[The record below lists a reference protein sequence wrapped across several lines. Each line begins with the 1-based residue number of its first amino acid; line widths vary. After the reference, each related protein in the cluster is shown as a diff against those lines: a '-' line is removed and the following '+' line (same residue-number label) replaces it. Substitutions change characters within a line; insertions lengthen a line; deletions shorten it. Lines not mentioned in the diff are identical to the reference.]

1 LKQLIQPTQWAT
13 LTSLKAWLA
22 ETTAMG
28 IAIWISVLVH
38 AVVLSIQF
46 QPELKRIRDQLPTLE
61 VMLVN
66 AKTKAAPTKTDVL
79 AQANLDRGGNTD
91 ANRKLKSAL
100 PMPKQKTQE
109 VKMQPNAEA
118 HSSANAAKNKADEAK
133 AQKQVQALEKQA
145 QELMTQ
151 IKALQQVP
159 SESTQAKAAA
169 EPEQGA
175 QKNRLDNKLD
185 PQELIASAKEI
196 DRLEALIAKQQD
208 EYQKRPKRKFI
219 GARTQEYR
227 FAMYVE
233 SWRQKV
239 ERIGNLN
246 YPQAARDQKVYGSLQ
261 MTVSIKSDGSIEK
274 IEINRSS
281 GQKVLDESAKR
292 IVELSAPFAEF
303 PRDIKNDT
311 DILSITRTWTFT
323 QEDALSTE

>member
-1 LKQLIQPTQWAT
+1 MAIKHPELSALA
-13 LTSLKAWLA
+13 SFKAWLA
-22 ETTAMG
+22 KSTVMG
-28 IAIWISVLVH
+28 VAIWVSILVH
-38 AVVLSIQF
+38 VTVLSIQF
-46 QPELKRIRDQLPTLE
+46 QPELKRFKDQLPTLE

-66 AKTKAAPTKTDVL
+66 SKTKEAPTKADVL

-91 ANRKLKSAL
+91 ADRKMKTAL
-100 PMPKQKTQE
+100 PSPQQKTQE

-118 HSSANAAKNKADEAK
+118 HSSAKSAQNKAEETK
-133 AQKQVQALEKQA
+133 SQKQVQELEKQA

-151 IKALQQVP
+151 IKAMQQVQSSP
-159 SESTQAKAAA
+159 TLEAAAA
-169 EPEQGA
+169 EPEQA
-175 QKNRLDNKLD
+175 EQRTKLNTKLD
-185 PQELIASAKEI
+185 AHDLIASAKEI

-261 MTVSIKSDGSIEK
+261 MTVSIKSDGSIESIK
-274 IEINRSS
+274 INRSS
-281 GQKVLDESAKR
+281 GQKLLDDAAIR

-303 PRDIKNDT
+303 PKDIKSDT

-323 QEDALSTE
+323 QEDALSSD

>member
-1 LKQLIQPTQWAT
+1 LASASSLKQIKPVSFWESIQPT
-13 LTSLKAWLA
+13 S
-22 ETTAMG
+22 AMSF
-28 IAIWISVLVH
+28 AIWLSILVH
-38 AVVLSIQF
+38 LVLLSIQF
-46 QPELKRIRDQLPTLE
+46 QPELKRLKDQLPTLE

-66 AKTKAAPTKTDVL
+66 AKTKDAPTKADVL

-91 ANRKLKSAL
+91 ANRKMKTAL
-100 PMPKQKTQE
+100 PSPKQKTQE
-109 VKMQPNAEA
+109 VKLQPNAEA
-118 HSSANAAKNKADEAK
+118 HSSARSAKNKAEEAK
-133 AQKQVQALEKQA
+133 EQKKVQELEKQA

-151 IKALQQVP
+151 IKAMQQVQSNP
-159 SESTQAKAAA
+159 TQDAAAA
-169 EPEQGA
+169 EPEQGE
-175 QKNRLDNKLD
+175 QKTKLKTQLDTQD
-185 PQELIASAKEI
+185 LIASAKEI

-246 YPQAARDQKVYGSLQ
+246 YPEAARDQKLYGNLQ
-261 MTVSIKSDGSIEK
+261 MTVSIKSDGSIESIK
-274 IEINRSS
+274 VNRSS
-281 GQKVLDESAKR
+281 GHKLLDEAAKR

-303 PRDIKNDT
+303 PKDIKSDT